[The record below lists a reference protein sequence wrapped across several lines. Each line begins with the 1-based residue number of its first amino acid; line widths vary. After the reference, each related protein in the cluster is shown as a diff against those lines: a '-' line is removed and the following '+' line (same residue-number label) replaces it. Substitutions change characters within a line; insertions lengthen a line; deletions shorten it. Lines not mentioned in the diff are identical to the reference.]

1 MQSSL
6 KSETPAAVDLRSL
19 SSPSVHAN
27 REVTI
32 ISSPPP
38 TAVVKRA
45 RYSHMPSVPIGHGR
59 PQTSP
64 VPASVAAAEASLNRW
79 NSTKTSNTNRP
90 SMRLSRG
97 SMQQAPQDEAALD
110 ANRQSMKALSDF
122 LMTRDPPTTNWVSR
136 LSDDEKRS
144 NSLKKSA
151 FKLFKKNK
159 FNNQKVPRLLQLPD
173 SAVAA
178 KTLSGA
184 RHIAISIPIE
194 HDHIEPTKKP
204 APLVQEL
211 PQRNPSINSRPD
223 RPAVTIL
230 KPVAEV
236 RESGSSYLS
245 SVAKSRKSDVEPG
258 NIPLE
263 TRGRSPEPHVDTTH
277 TTRDYYTGLETS
289 QRIPVEE
296 SPPASSRRSPKSYTA
311 VSPVRQ
317 DNQSDLRHSGGTVY
331 STISLGTWGGHSRGP
346 SSVSTAPSTT
356 LTSPLK
362 VDLPP
367 RRSSMSKIPQT
378 IQAELIQASKLAN
391 EVQQDENPLHP
402 AQSRTSEATSQTMSF
417 PSPPTVFST
426 AKTEIVHRYSASNKG
441 PPQIVRSITPEGLS
455 PTTPKKPPGQPP
467 PHDLLRP
474 KTAPALQTRTAM
486 APVKEAEA
494 RPARARGDET
504 LTVTRQSRQER
515 VKARKQRDIENLR
528 GSLAPLSEAVSPNN
542 RQVTSPK
549 IIASPTKNP
558 KRNIVQSQ
566 DLARR
571 RVVSTISPIML
582 VANLAPYTGV
592 VLSSDLAAPRTPGKT
607 SASSTIR
614 SAEHTPPPSLSSSS
628 DSGITHV
635 RSPRRRI
642 AHSGSKEARLLS
654 PTGSVLESRRRDRR
668 VKRNTRER
676 EKELDIR
683 LGKIERDNEVLMSVL
698 SGVASGF
705 SQLSRR
711 VDEGALETVGA
722 MGRGLRQV
730 ESGKKV
736 DAVRKELDLRDV
748 EHSMRELQV
757 LAPSVSRESIENMGD
772 EFEEDDGG
780 SILL

>member
-1 MQSSL
+1 
-6 KSETPAAVDLRSL
+6 
-19 SSPSVHAN
+19 
-27 REVTI
+27 
-32 ISSPPP
+32 
-38 TAVVKRA
+38 
-45 RYSHMPSVPIGHGR
+45 
-59 PQTSP
+59 
-64 VPASVAAAEASLNRW
+64 
-79 NSTKTSNTNRP
+79 
-90 SMRLSRG
+90 
-97 SMQQAPQDEAALD
+97 MQQAPLDEATLD
-110 ANRQSMKALSDF
+110 TNRQSMKALSDF
-122 LMTRDPPTTNWVSR
+122 LMTREPPTTNWVSR
-136 LSDDEKRS
+136 LSDDEKSS

-159 FNNQKVPRLLQLPD
+159 LNKQKAPRFLHLPD

-194 HDHIEPTKKP
+194 HDHIEPMKKP

-211 PQRNPSINSRPD
+211 PQPNPSINSRPD

-236 RESGSSYLS
+236 RESGSSYFS
-245 SVAKSRKSDVEPG
+245 SVAKGRKSEAESG

-289 QRIPVEE
+289 QKIPVEE
-296 SPPASSRRSPKSYTA
+296 SPPADSRRSPKSYTA

-317 DNQSDLRHSGGTVY
+317 DSQSDPRHSGGTAY

-356 LTSPLK
+356 LISSLK
-362 VDLPP
+362 ADLPP
-367 RRSSMSKIPQT
+367 RRSSVSKIPQT
-378 IQAELIQASKLAN
+378 IKAELIQTSKLVN
-391 EVQQDENPLHP
+391 EVQQDETPLHP
-402 AQSRTSEATSQTMSF
+402 VQSRTSEATSQATST
-417 PSPPTVFST
+417 PSPPTAFST
-426 AKTEIVHRYSASNKG
+426 AKAEIVRRYSASDKG
-441 PPQIVRSITPEGLS
+441 PPEIVRSITPKGLS
-455 PTTPKKPPGQPP
+455 PATSKKLPGQPP

-474 KTAPALQTRTAM
+474 KTAPALQARTAM

-494 RPARARGDET
+494 SPARARGDET
-504 LTVTRQSRQER
+504 LTVTRQSRQDR

-528 GSLAPLSEAVSPNN
+528 GNLAPFSKAVSPNTT
-542 RQVTSPK
+542 QVTSPK
-549 IIASPTKNP
+549 SIASPTKNP
-558 KRNIVQSQ
+558 KRNIAQLQ

-571 RVVSTISPIML
+571 RVVNTISPILL
-582 VANLAPYTGV
+582 VANLAPYTGI
-592 VLSSDLAAPRTPGKT
+592 VLPSDLAAPRTPGKT
-607 SASSTIR
+607 SGSSTIR
-614 SAEHTPPPSLSSSS
+614 SAEHTPPQSLSSSS
-628 DSGITHV
+628 DSGTTHI

-642 AHSGSKEARLLS
+642 AHSGSREARLLS
-654 PTGSVLESRRRDRR
+654 PTGSMLESRRRDRR

-683 LGKIERDNEVLMSVL
+683 LGRIERDNEVLMSVL

-730 ESGKKV
+730 ESGKRV
-736 DAVRKELDLRDV
+736 DAVRKEMDLRSV
-748 EHSMRELQV
+748 EQSMRELQV
-757 LAPSVSRESIENMGD
+757 LAPSVSRESIENMDD